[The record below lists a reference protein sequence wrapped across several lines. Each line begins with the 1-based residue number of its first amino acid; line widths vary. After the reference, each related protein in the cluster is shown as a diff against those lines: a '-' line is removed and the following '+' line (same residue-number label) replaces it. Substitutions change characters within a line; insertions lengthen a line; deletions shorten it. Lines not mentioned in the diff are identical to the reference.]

1 MLTGPFQ
8 RLPGSSEGWTAGD
21 PWLLPIS
28 DGFDAKASAA
38 TESAA
43 EAVRGAARPL
53 WIAAHGLCLA
63 LALLLAA
70 EGATG
75 WMGGGSQAVHPVAK
89 VPVVTA
95 SAS

>member
-8 RLPGSSEGWTAGD
+8 RLPGSSEGWQSLAHE

-28 DGFDAKASAA
+28 DAASAQA
-38 TESAA
+38 SDVAL
-43 EAVRGAARPL
+43 AVRQAARPL
-53 WIAAHGLCLA
+53 WIAANGLCFA

-70 EGATG
+70 ETSTG
-75 WMGGGSQAVHPVAK
+75 WMSGGHATPAPK
-89 VPVVTA
+89 AVVTA

>member
-8 RLPGSSEGWTAGD
+8 RLPGSCEGWTVTAHD

-28 DGFDAKASAA
+28 DRAA
-38 TESAA
+38 APAA
-43 EAVRGAARPL
+43 DVALSVRQAARPL
-53 WIAAHGLCLA
+53 WIAANGLCLA

-70 EGATG
+70 ATSTG
-75 WMGGGSQAVHPVAK
+75 WMTGHVPAAK
-89 VPVVTA
+89 ATVVTA